1 MFTIILVGLVLV
13 ALYFIYKQI
22 SNLNSTFDKIILILN
37 NNKEFIIDNYD
48 SISDNI
54 SNTLKEHNQSLLDPE
69 YLMSKF
75 MSPDSNNLEDLLK
88 QPNEDKITN
97 PEANENNDNEENDN
111 EENDNEENE
120 SNEDNHNESNE
131 NNHNES
137 NEDNESNEEDNES
150 NEDNEDDE
158 SNEDNDNEEDNE
170 NESNEDND
178 NEENEDDVTQKNEK
192 TVIIDDVDTNTKPTR
207 KRYVRKKK

>member
-1 MFTIILVGLVLV
+1 MFTIILVGLVLI

-37 NNKEFIIDNYD
+37 NNKEFILDNYD

-88 QPNEDKITN
+88 QPNEDKVTN
-97 PEANENNDNEENDN
+97 PEANENNDNENND
-111 EENDNEENE
+111 DEENE
-120 SNEDNHNESNE
+120 SNEDN
-131 NNHNES
+131 
-137 NEDNESNEEDNES
+137 DNESNEEDNES
-150 NEDNEDDE
+150 NEDNDNE
-158 SNEDNDNEEDNE
+158 SNEDEDNEEDNQEDNE
-170 NESNEDND
+170 NESNEDNDNEDNDNEEND